1 MVLAGAS
8 SHISFSTGD
17 GWILVAVFLLIGC
30 SAMLALAETGLMR
43 TSRARAK
50 VLEDSGVRGARSLRK
65 LVENPEG
72 FLAPVL
78 LLVLMC
84 QLVAATL
91 VGVVAA
97 HVFGPLGVAV
107 ATVFEVVVIFLFGE
121 AVPKQWAVRHADR
134 AALFVAPIVSGFVRF
149 PPVRVLSTGL
159 IGIARVLTP
168 GGRKP
173 HSGSEMTESELLAF
187 TDVAVEEA
195 AIESNEREFIR
206 SIIEFGDTIAREVMV
221 PRPDIVAFEAN
232 TLAELVLEGAIKAG
246 YSRLP
251 VYSVNIDNVVGIAF
265 TKDLVLALRGGNA
278 GKPVVEIVRPAHFV
292 PETKR
297 VAPLLREMQRER
309 FHLAIVVDEYGGTA
323 GIVTLEDLIEELVG
337 EIADEYDAVE
347 PTVEP
352 LGDGW
357 FRIPSIMAVDEA
369 NELLG
374 AELPLGDDWDT
385 IGGLVLAIAG
395 HIPAEGES
403 IEVQGYEL
411 VAENVESQRIGA
423 VRMRAVDHPPLQ
435 LEDADE
441 ADHEG
446 GVSQDDAVVSSDAA
460 SAREAAAG
468 GTGADAGETG
478 ETPDTDVAPAGGT
491 GAVAVGNAADATK
504 GMTARP
510 LGGEHG

>member
-1 MVLAGAS
+1 MVLAD
-8 SHISFSTGD
+8 ISFSTGD
-17 GWILVAVFLLIGC
+17 GWILVAVFFLIGC

-107 ATVFEVVVIFLFGE
+107 ATLFEVVVIFLFGE

-134 AALFVAPIVSGFVRF
+134 AALLVAPIVAGFVRF
-149 PPVRVLSTGL
+149 PPIRALSTAL

-173 HSGSEMTESELLAF
+173 FIGSEMTESELLAF

-221 PRPDIVAFEAN
+221 PRPDIVAFEAT

-251 VYSVNIDNVVGIAF
+251 VYDGNIDNVVGIAF
-265 TKDLVLALRGGNA
+265 TKDLVLALRA
-278 GKPVVEIVRPAHFV
+278 GKAGNPVVEIVRSAHFV

-309 FHLAIVVDEYGGTA
+309 FHLAVVVDEYGGTA

-347 PTVEP
+347 PTVEA

-357 FRIPSIMAVDEA
+357 FRVPGIMAVNEA

-403 IEVQGYEL
+403 IEVEGYRL

-423 VRMRAVDHPPLQ
+423 VRMQAVDHPPLH
-435 LEDADE
+435 LEDAD
-441 ADHEG
+441 AVDHDRDPAAH
-446 GVSQDDAVVSSDAA
+446 DDARALSGAA
-460 SAREAAAG
+460 SG
-468 GTGADAGETG
+468 DTADG
-478 ETPDTDVAPAGGT
+478 VA
-491 GAVAVGNAADATK
+491 
-504 GMTARP
+504 ARP
-510 LGGEHG
+510 LGGEQR

>member
-1 MVLAGAS
+1 MLLARV
-8 SHISFSTGD
+8 SFSTGD
-17 GWILVAVFLLIGC
+17 GWIIVAVFFLIGC

-50 VLEDSGVRGARSLRK
+50 VLEDSGARGAKSLRK

-84 QLVAATL
+84 QLIAATL

-107 ATVFEVVVIFLFGE
+107 ATVFEVVVIFVFGE

-134 AALFVAPIVSGFVRF
+134 AALLVAPIVSGFVRF
-149 PPVRVLSTGL
+149 PPVRVLSTAL

-168 GGRKP
+168 GGRTP
-173 HSGSEMTESELLAF
+173 HRGSEITESELLAF
-187 TDVAVEEA
+187 TDVAVEEL

-206 SIIEFGDTIAREVMV
+206 SIIEFGDTIVREVMV
-221 PRPDIVAFEAN
+221 PRPDIVAFEAGR
-232 TLAELVLEGAIKAG
+232 LAEEVLEGAIKAG

-251 VYSVNIDNVVGIAF
+251 VYEGSIDNVVGIAF
-265 TKDLVLALRGGNA
+265 TKDLVLAVRGGKASN
-278 GKPVVEIVRPAHFV
+278 PVVETTRPAHFV

-297 VAPLLREMQRER
+297 VAPLLREMQRGR
-309 FHLAIVVDEYGGTA
+309 FHLAIVVDEYGSTA
-323 GIVTLEDLIEELVG
+323 GIVSLEDLIEELVG
-337 EIADEYDAVE
+337 EIADEYDAAE

-357 FRIPSIMAVDEA
+357 FRVPSIMAVDET

-374 AELPLGDDWDT
+374 AALPLGDDWDT

-395 HIPAEGES
+395 HIPAEGEA
-403 IEVQGYEL
+403 IEVDGYRL

-423 VRMRAVDHPPLQ
+423 VRIQAIDRPPLH
-435 LEDADE
+435 LEDADDLE
-441 ADHEG
+441 DDHVHDGTE
-446 GVSQDDAVVSSDAA
+446 QDQVTLGDPAQDQVAQDSVAQDHVEQDHVARDHVASDA
-460 SAREAAAG
+460 
-468 GTGADAGETG
+468 
-478 ETPDTDVAPAGGT
+478 TDGVP
-491 GAVAVGNAADATK
+491 
-504 GMTARP
+504 ARP
-510 LGGEHG
+510 VGEQR